1 MSAAAPG
8 RPKQGTAPSG
18 GSDPHAVGERGG
30 HVKALI
36 LAAGRGE
43 RMRPLTDHTPKPLLK
58 VHGKPLIEWHI
69 EALARG
75 GVRDIVV
82 NTAWLED
89 QFPATLGDG
98 SRWGVRLT
106 YSHEGRDFGGALET
120 LGGIS
125 RALPLLGDTFWVVA
139 GDIHAPALVFPGNA
153 ATDLIAKNHLAHLWL
168 VPNPPHNPRGDFGLG
183 AGGLA
188 LNRAEQQHT
197 YSTVGLYR
205 AALFAP
211 PLCDIPAGNPAGT
224 KAPLAPLLRA
234 AMDNQRI
241 TAELFTGAWTDVGTP
256 ERLAQLNT
264 L

>member
-1 MSAAAPG
+1 
-8 RPKQGTAPSG
+8 
-18 GSDPHAVGERGG
+18 
-30 HVKALI
+30 
-36 LAAGRGE
+36 
-43 RMRPLTDHTPKPLLK
+43 MRPLTDHTPKPLLK

-89 QFPATLGDG
+89 QFPDTLGDG
-98 SRWGVRLT
+98 SRWGVRLA

-125 RALPLLGDTFWVVA
+125 RALPLLGETFWVVA
-139 GDIHAPALVFPGNA
+139 GDIHAPALKFPQIKAIN
-153 ATDLIAKNHLAHLWL
+153 LIASNRLAHLWL
-168 VPNPPHNPRGDFGLG
+168 VPNPPHNPRGDFGL
-183 AGGLA
+183 ADSGLA
-188 LNRAEQQHT
+188 LNQAALRHT

-211 PLCDIPAGNPAGT
+211 PLCDIPPGNRAGT

-234 AMDNQRI
+234 AMDNQHI

-264 L
+264 P

>member
-1 MSAAAPG
+1 MS
-8 RPKQGTAPSG
+8 
-18 GSDPHAVGERGG
+18 E
-30 HVKALI
+30 VKALI

-89 QFPATLGDG
+89 QFPAALGDG

-139 GDIHAPALVFPGNA
+139 GDIHAPALVFPSDI
-153 ATDLIAKNHLAHLWL
+153 ATDLIAKDHLAHLWL

-188 LNRAEQQHT
+188 LNRAEQQYT